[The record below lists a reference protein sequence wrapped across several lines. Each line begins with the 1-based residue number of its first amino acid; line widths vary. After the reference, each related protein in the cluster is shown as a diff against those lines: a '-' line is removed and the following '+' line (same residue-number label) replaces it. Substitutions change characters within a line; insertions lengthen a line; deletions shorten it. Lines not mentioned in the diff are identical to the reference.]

1 MEDFKIPLSVATA
14 SIGFRTNKSLA
25 DKLEAIARAGYDGIE
40 LAFPDLVAFAS
51 EHAGHTVDASIASG
65 RELLLSSARQAKAL
79 CRRLRLQ
86 VVMLQPFTNFEGW
99 PENSKERKDAFDRA
113 RLWIDVM
120 KEVGAD
126 MLQVGSK
133 QNIDPH
139 LTLFIRSAPPIHRTS
154 APTSSGLPRISDS

>member
-14 SIGFRTNKSLA
+14 SIGFGTNKSLA

-51 EHAGHTVDASIASG
+51 EHAGQTVDPNIASG
-65 RELLLSSARQAKAL
+65 REQLLGSARQAKAL
-79 CRRLRLQ
+79 CRRLGLQ

-99 PENSKERKDAFDRA
+99 SENSKEREDAFDRA
-113 RLWIDVM
+113 CLWIDVM
-120 KEVGAD
+120 KEVGTD
-126 MLQVGSK
+126 MLQVGLK

-139 LTLFIRSAPPIHRTS
+139 LTVLIRSDLPIHRAS
-154 APTSSGLPRISDS
+154 APTSSGSPRISDS